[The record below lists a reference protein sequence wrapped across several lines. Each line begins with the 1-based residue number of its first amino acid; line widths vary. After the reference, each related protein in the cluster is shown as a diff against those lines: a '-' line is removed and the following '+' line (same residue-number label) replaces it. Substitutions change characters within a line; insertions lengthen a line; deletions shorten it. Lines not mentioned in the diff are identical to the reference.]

1 MSMQTGLLLAA
12 LQAQVAECGV
22 VWAEVGGKKR

>member
-1 MSMQTGLLLAA
+1 MSMQTSLLLAA

-22 VWAEVGGKKR
+22 VCAEVGGKKR